1 MKNITITLDEETA
14 AWVRIHAAEQG
25 KSVSR
30 LVGEVLQSRMK
41 ERRDYQRAM
50 KRYFAKAPLEL
61 EGRTAKPTFREGIYD
76 GPRIR

>member
-14 AWVRIHAAEQG
+14 AWVRVHAAEQN

-41 ERRDYQRAM
+41 DRREYQRAM
-50 KRYFAKAPLEL
+50 RRYL
-61 EGRTAKPTFREGIYD
+61 AKPPFELTGEPEKYPTREDIHD
-76 GPRIR
+76 RARIR